1 MTDPVFRP
9 DIQDAL
15 LRLLFDK
22 HRINLL
28 KVPRED
34 LQPGQALLL
43 AGSGAVPDAFGPVAL
58 QNLVPGLVLPEVARD
73 ARLADVDAT
82 FSDSQ
87 EGRVEG
93 GIFASFLERFWPGA
107 TLPSIS
113 AKAEASGG
121 RKLFLRF
128 SKATRDGIDFAA
140 LGRALGPNAPDLSF
154 VEGAEAVRIF
164 AVVDVYRCPEIEM
177 SWTDDKGRVID
188 AEAVVAEAAKLG
200 LGHKVRKEAG
210 GLVKVAGDSALA
222 FGVRLME
229 LVRRDDGPGLR
240 LRLAHTR
247 IDVLG
252 GGPRD
257 GGTAEADARDYR
269 LLADPWAG
277 GLGIGIR
284 PPA

>member
-128 SKATRDGIDFAA
+128 SRPRATASTSPRSAGRWGRTPRTFPSSKALRPCGSSPSWTCTAA
-140 LGRALGPNAPDLSF
+140 RRS
-154 VEGAEAVRIF
+154 
-164 AVVDVYRCPEIEM
+164 RCP
-177 SWTDDKGRVID
+177 GRTTR
-188 AEAVVAEAAKLG
+188 AA
-200 LGHKVRKEAG
+200 
-210 GLVKVAGDSALA
+210 
-222 FGVRLME
+222 
-229 LVRRDDGPGLR
+229 
-240 LRLAHTR
+240 
-247 IDVLG
+247 
-252 GGPRD
+252 
-257 GGTAEADARDYR
+257 
-269 LLADPWAG
+269 
-277 GLGIGIR
+277 
-284 PPA
+284 

>member
-1 MTDPVFRP
+1 MTEPVFRP
-9 DIQDAL
+9 DIQDEL

-34 LQPGQALLL
+34 LQPGQALLMTED
-43 AGSGAVPDAFGPVAL
+43 GGAPDTFGPVAL
-58 QNLVPGLVLPEVARD
+58 QNIVPGLVLPEVARN

-82 FSDSQ
+82 FSDSR
-87 EGRVEG
+87 EGRIEG

-113 AKAEASGG
+113 AKAEANGG

-140 LGRALGPNAPDLSF
+140 LGRALGPTAPDLSF
-154 VEGAEAVRIF
+154 VEGAAAVRIF
-164 AVVDVYRCPEIEM
+164 VAVDVYRCSEIEM
-177 SWTDDKGRVID
+177 SWTDDKGRVVD
-188 AEAVVAEAAKLG
+188 AEAVLAEAARLG
-200 LGHKVRKEAG
+200 LGHKVTKEAG
-210 GLVKVAGDSALA
+210 GLVKVAGDAALA

-247 IDVLG
+247 LDVLG

-257 GGTAEADARDYR
+257 GDTAEADARDYT
-269 LLADPWAG
+269 LLADPWDG

-284 PPA
+284 APS